1 MAKAATLDDVT
12 MMLKKQNDYQGKTNK
27 ALEEL
32 VMLMK
37 EEKTGKKKKETEERG
52 KSKFGGKPSNP
63 ADTNEFLGNVIRGDF
78 LGAIFGG
85 VQNIAIVLGG
95 MLFLIIQTAKTLQ
108 EEIYDPF
115 NAKLKKINEDVRK
128 FLAAGVLFFSG
139 FGFFLKGTTKVF
151 TALFNLPIFSQ
162 IKNFA
167 IVVDT
172 FIKSNLRFAPSNLFG
187 LFTSLGQVFRIVL
200 VLDIGLKSILKGF
213 KAFEQAQG
221 TLTERIFEGVSVAL
235 KTAVVE
241 TIKSFI
247 GAIPLVFKAIK
258 FLFSDLMLMIE
269 RLDIPFISDIAGL
282 VAGAYQIAAN
292 IFGWF
297 EELIMSNEKLAK
309 WFNVEAI
316 VEGLSK
322 LATNILGAILWF
334 IEKIILVPLDFILNT
349 IIKFFSS
356 GDFTKLFTTFIL
368 PLVKLIFM
376 PFILINK
383 FIIEKIQGIMKAL
396 GIKQID
402 YQKMFKDM
410 GFTMPDR
417 LPWESDEKEK
427 EDQARVAK
435 KPAEQ
440 KSMAMEEEKK
450 KKERAE
456 RDYKE
461 KSTVVITDA
470 SVKTSSTTAVTQNS
484 IMPFMRPIGDN
495 PAVAYVSY

>member
-12 MMLKKQNDYQGKTNK
+12 EMLKKQNEQQGKTNK

-37 EEKTGKKKKETEERG
+37 EEKNSKKKKETEERSKG
-52 KSKFGGKPSNP
+52 KFGGKPSNP
-63 ADTNEFLGNVIRGDF
+63 ADTNEFLGNVIRGD
-78 LGAIFGG
+78 LIGAIFGG
-85 VQNIAIVLGG
+85 VQNIAIALGS

-115 NAKLKKINEDVRK
+115 NEKLTKVNEDIRK
-128 FLAAGVLFFSG
+128 FLAAGILFFSG
-139 FGFFLKGTTKVF
+139 FGFFLKGSTKAF
-151 TALFNLPIFSQ
+151 TSLFNLPIFSE

-167 IVVDT
+167 IVVDA

-187 LFTSLGQVFRIVL
+187 LFTSLGQVFRILL
-200 VLDIGLKSILKGF
+200 VLDIFLKSILKGF

-241 TIKSFI
+241 TIKSFV

-258 FLFSDLMLMIE
+258 FLFSDLMLTIE

-282 VAGAYQIAAN
+282 VAGAYEIVAN

-309 WFNVEAI
+309 WFNVESV
-316 VEGLSK
+316 VEGLTK
-322 LATNILGAILWF
+322 LATDLLSSILGF
-334 IEKIILVPLDFILNT
+334 IEDAVLTPLDMILNSL
-349 IIKFFSS
+349 IKFFTS
-356 GDFTKLFTTFIL
+356 GEVGK
-368 PLVKLIFM
+368 
-376 PFILINK
+376 
-383 FIIEKIQGIMKAL
+383 IIDGIVTVIKAL
-396 GIKQID
+396 VINPLMYLGDQLLKKLNID
-402 YQKMFKDM
+402 IDFKKMFKDM

-417 LPWESDEKEK
+417 LPWERDEKEK

-470 SVKTSSTTAVTQNS
+470 SVKTSTTTAVTQNS

-495 PAVAYVSY
+495 PAVAYTSY